1 MRPFKLTIYCLAIG
15 VAAVF
20 LAGCAEDAAPGYQAA
35 AEPEAAPAA
44 VVVPALSDMAQSG
57 EEAFNRA
64 CVLCHGLNAAGTGMG
79 PPLVH
84 QIYEPGH
91 HGDFSI
97 RNAVRDGVAAHHWRF
112 GNMPAIPGVAD
123 DDLENIICYIR
134 ELQRANG
141 IFAGDAA
148 PTVC

>member
-1 MRPFKLTIYCLAIG
+1 MGPFKLTIYCLAIG
-15 VAAVF
+15 VVAVF
-20 LAGCAEDAAPGYQAA
+20 LAGCSEDAAPGYQAA
-35 AEPEAAPAA
+35 AAPEATMAA

-57 EEAFNRA
+57 EKAFNLTCAR
-64 CVLCHGLNAAGTGMG
+64 CHGPDAAGTAMG

-97 RNAVRDGVAAHHWRF
+97 RNAVRNGVAAHHWHF
-112 GNMPAIPGVAD
+112 GNMPPIPGVAD
-123 DDLENIICYIR
+123 DDLEDIICYIR